1 MIKVIILDFD
11 GVIVESLNIKTEAF
25 RELFKGY
32 PQHLDRI
39 MSYHLEQISVSRY
52 IKFEY
57 IYTHIL
63 GESYD
68 DDKAKEAGGKFSAL
82 VRKKIIECPGVAG
95 AHEFLEYF
103 STLFPLY
110 ITSATPQQE
119 LENIIKERGLLK
131 YFKEVYGTPPW
142 EKYYAM
148 QKIMSQEKVTPREII
163 YIGDSTEDFKVAQK
177 AGVLFVGRKNKES
190 LDNLGVPVYK
200 DMHGVEEHV
209 RMIVLERG
217 KEVGLS

>member
-25 RELFKGY
+25 RELFHGY

-39 MSYHLEQISVSRY
+39 MSYHLEHISVSRY

-57 IYTHIL
+57 IYTRIL

-68 DDKAKEAGGKFSAL
+68 EDKAKEAGGKFSAL
-82 VRKKIIECPGVAG
+82 VRQKIIECPAVPG
-95 AHEFLEYF
+95 AYEFLEYF
-103 STLFPLY
+103 STFFPLY
-110 ITSATPQQE
+110 ITSATPQKE
-119 LENIIKERGLLK
+119 LENIIKTRGLLK
-131 YFKEVYGTPPW
+131 YFKKVYGTPPW
-142 EKYYAM
+142 EKYDAM
-148 QKIMSQEKVTPREII
+148 QDIMLQEKVTPQEII
-163 YIGDSTEDFKVAQK
+163 YIGDSIEDFWVAQK

-200 DMHGVEEHV
+200 NMRGVDEHI
-209 RMIVLERG
+209 RKIVLERG
-217 KEVGLS
+217 KKVGLS